1 MTAPALPSVPVASAR
16 PGWGLK
22 RKLIVSM
29 LLVGVLPLILG
40 LTMAFF
46 QGSKEIR
53 EVSGES
59 FKALATEAARRSEA
73 GFMAAYNAGRATGR
87 RR

>member
-1 MTAPALPSVPVASAR
+1 MTTSSDSSPLAGTAR

-53 EVSGES
+53 VVSGES
-59 FKALATEAARRSEA
+59 FKALATEAAR
-73 GFMAAYNAGRATGR
+73 
-87 RR
+87 